1 VKQKR
6 NVVSSYA
13 MRGVCYRVLTL
24 CTTYG
29 SGLEAPCEGHVQA
42 SAAKDALGIIPRMME
57 FT

>member
-13 MRGVCYRVLTL
+13 MPAVCYRVLTL

-29 SGLEAPCEGHVQA
+29 SGPGAACEDRVQA
-42 SAAKDALGIIPRMME
+42 SAAKDALGIIPGMME